1 MGAIVPAILPQS
13 RQDLEDKLSKLAG
26 LADSVQID
34 VVDGRFASPA
44 CWPYSGGSKELAR
57 MAAGDEMLPHYG
69 EMKFDIDLMA
79 ENPEQV
85 TGSWV
90 SLGASRMTIHAE
102 ATTALGKLVA
112 GFQSRYGHEKGFIPD
127 LISLG
132 LAIGA
137 DTPLGLIEP
146 FAGQIDYVQLMGIR
160 RIGVQGQPFDDRAV
174 KRVRDLKRKYPK
186 LAVQVDGGVSKTTA
200 PALLSAGA
208 DRLIVGSAL
217 WTAPNLADEI
227 AAFNDLAQRYG
238 TYE

>member
-1 MGAIVPAILPQS
+1 MGVIVPAILPAS
-13 RQDLEDKLSKLAG
+13 RQDLEDKLTKLAG

-34 VVDGRFASPA
+34 VVDGRFAAPA
-44 CWPYSGGSKELAR
+44 CWPYSGGTKELAL
-57 MAAGDEMLPHYG
+57 MAAREETLPHYG
-69 EMKFDIDLMA
+69 EMTFDIDLMA

-85 TGSWV
+85 VGSWV

-112 GFQSRYGHEKGFIPD
+112 DFQSRYGHEKDFIPD

-146 FAGQIDYVQLMGIR
+146 FVEQIDYVQLMGIR
-160 RIGVQGQPFDDRAV
+160 RIGVQGQPFDGRVVQRV
-174 KRVRDLKRKYPK
+174 KELKRKHQK
-186 LAVQVDGGVSKTTA
+186 LAVQVDGGVSKATA
-200 PALLSAGA
+200 PALLSAGV
-208 DRLIVGSAL
+208 DRLVIGSAL
-217 WTAPNLADEI
+217 WNAPNLADEI